1 MGAAGAS
8 DIEESENERF
18 FEILKKSFKKYL
30 HLFGHYGNITFVAE
44 IHRQTTSGRKP
55 FIYMAPWSSG

>member
-18 FEILKKSFKKYL
+18 FEILKKVSKSTCICL
-30 HLFGHYGNITFVAE
+30 DIMV
-44 IHRQTTSGRKP
+44 I
-55 FIYMAPWSSG
+55 